1 MIYLPTKF
9 GVDKDTTSGPVT
21 YIESY
26 RDNIILYKQLE
37 NVIFWFQQD
46 YFVVRTAISTKVCLD
61 KFYVEEFNS
70 RTKTLEFRFDTQRI

>member
-1 MIYLPTKF
+1 MFYFLFISSLKFQRKLDCGIRRSQWKNLSTIRKSVIYLPTKF

-37 NVIFWFQQD
+37 NVIF
-46 YFVVRTAISTKVCLD
+46 
-61 KFYVEEFNS
+61 
-70 RTKTLEFRFDTQRI
+70 